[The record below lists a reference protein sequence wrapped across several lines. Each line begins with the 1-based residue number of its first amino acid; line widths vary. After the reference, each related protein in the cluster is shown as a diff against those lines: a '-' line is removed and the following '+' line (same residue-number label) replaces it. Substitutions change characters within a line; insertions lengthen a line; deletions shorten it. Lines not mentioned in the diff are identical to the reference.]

1 MITQSTILK
10 DCNECKFQLRY
21 IRKCCL
27 QKQQLKKRSLNLKI
41 QSLNTNIRLKN
52 FLRKLTKE
60 TWLSILKLGSSLKR
74 TSQWIMNQ
82 LSKRRPDDSS
92 KIKLSTLKTTEI
104 PQKKIQTQRN
114 TLLMNFG
121 KNQRLRETLYSQRQV
136 KLKRPKLNEVNI

>member
-1 MITQSTILK
+1 MITQSTILR
-10 DCNECKFQLRY
+10 DCNECKFQLRD

-27 QKQQLKKRSLNLKI
+27 QKQQLKKRSSNLKI
-41 QSLNTNIRLKN
+41 QSLSTNILLKN

-60 TWLSILKLGSSLKR
+60 TWQSILKLGSSLKR

-92 KIKLSTLKTTEI
+92 KIKLSSLKTTEI
-104 PQKKIQTQRN
+104 PQKKIQTLRN